1 MRWTLLRKVW
11 HRFPLEL
18 RFQYA
23 APVDSVSRK
32 YAKPRKIRPKWPKKV
47 EGQTMA
53 ELTTLSAAARNGDG
67 AAVQQFFG
75 MLCDVL

>member
-1 MRWTLLRKVW
+1 
-11 HRFPLEL
+11 
-18 RFQYA
+18 
-23 APVDSVSRK
+23 
-32 YAKPRKIRPKWPKKV
+32 
-47 EGQTMA
+47 MA